1 MSHSALFLVLG
12 ASGGTGKHFVSQVL
26 ADGHRVRALVRTP
39 EKLAKLVGDNN
50 RLEVWPGSITDE
62 TIDTDKLVKGV
73 DYVVSMLGDVN
84 AQRTA
89 KINTTFVKRLVPSM
103 RQSGVRRFLYQ
114 AGGLSRP
121 YQGQLSPLLWGIRY
135 TLARGYAGQH
145 EDNEAV
151 MEYLATEGNDME
163 WIVHRA
169 GIGSDGP
176 SKGVLERSKS
186 FSVATFVDCATYSY
200 RLVMDDSAVHR
211 LEVGDMLKL
220 KRHFEDPSIFGLN
233 KTAIRIQKPSHII
246 LQLSAS
252 FNDMPARNVAPP
264 PCILVDHR
272 VS

>member
-26 ADGHRVRALVRTP
+26 ADGHRVRALVRSP
-39 EKLAKLVGDNN
+39 EKLAKLVGDNQ

-62 TIDTDKLVKGV
+62 TIDTDKLVTGV

-84 AQRTA
+84 AQRSA
-89 KINTTFVKRLVPSM
+89 KINTAFVKRLVPSM
-103 RQSGVRRFLYQ
+103 RRHG
-114 AGGLSRP
+114 
-121 YQGQLSPLLWGIRY
+121 GQLSPLLWGIRY

-151 MEYLATEGNDME
+151 MEYLATEGNDLE

-169 GIGSDGP
+169 GIGSDGA

-200 RLVMDDSAVHR
+200 RLIMDDSAVPLHVVQRQVRTQCRTAAVYSGRPSSQPSVAVMLMFGGLAFHLAAPPTTRGDR
-211 LEVGDMLKL
+211 LSWNSVSSEVEEQAVRD
-220 KRHFEDPSIFGLN
+220 
-233 KTAIRIQKPSHII
+233 
-246 LQLSAS
+246 LSAFGS
-252 FNDMPARNVAPP
+252 SR
-264 PCILVDHR
+264 
-272 VS
+272 S

>member
-1 MSHSALFLVLG
+1 MFMPEATISSPTRSTAASSSFVRYLSCPDFRDTSSYAAPIQLQNMSQSELFLVFG

-26 ADGHRVRALVRTP
+26 ADGHRVRALVRSP
-39 EKLAKLVGDNN
+39 EKLAKLVGDNS
-50 RLEVWPGSITDE
+50 RLEVLPGSITDE
-62 TIDTDKLVKGV
+62 TIDTDKLVTGV

-84 AQRTA
+84 AQRSA
-89 KINTTFVKRLVPSM
+89 KINTAFVKRLVPSM
-103 RQSGVRRFLYQ
+103 RRHSVRRFLYQ

-151 MEYLATEGNDME
+151 MEYLATEGNDLE

-169 GIGSDGP
+169 GIGSDGA

-200 RLVMDDSAVHR
+200 RLIMDDSAVR
-211 LEVGDMLKL
+211 TC
-220 KRHFEDPSIFGLN
+220 S
-233 KTAIRIQKPSHII
+233 
-246 LQLSAS
+246 LSCYAS
-252 FNDMPARNVAPP
+252 
-264 PCILVDHR
+264 
-272 VS
+272 S